1 MLRYNKKR
9 TQLAWFTALLS
20 SVARAVTGDQRL
32 KFLCLFR
39 PLRAEHLV
47 NFPSRSR
54 PSPRARPWKALVH
67 RVFFLRPFNELSAF
81 YKKVDAS
88 AKTLHYRKN
97 MACVSVSL
105 LIFAISLVSA
115 EEIQPCFIPAGRQNN
130 VETSYVTVRLLLYS
144 CNQIWVA

>member
-97 MACVSVSL
+97 MACVSISL
-105 LIFAISLVSA
+105 LIFAISLVLRAARSA
-115 EEIQPCFIPAGRQNN
+115 AFYRTMFSLHSRKTRHSFIDWLPRK
-130 VETSYVTVRLLLYS
+130 S
-144 CNQIWVA
+144 